1 MMARG
6 MDLIFLQASPMLWL
20 FEREPLNL
28 ISFAFHLN
36 HHQSEIIIDFLRTN
50 FDDLRRRHKPFLRA
64 DHGALPFEACGD
76 QDPGFVLP
84 LHGHWKHSGNLL

>member
-6 MDLIFLQASPMLWL
+6 MDLIFFASFTNVVALWL

-36 HHQSEIIIDFLRTN
+36 HHQSEIIIDLRTK
-50 FDDLRRRHKPFLRA
+50 FDGLRRRHKPFLRA
-64 DHGALPFEACGD
+64 VHG
-76 QDPGFVLP
+76 VLP
-84 LHGHWKHSGNLL
+84 SEDRENPDH

>member
-1 MMARG
+1 METYLPFSFLFFVYFTVFIGISCLFLSTHQMMARG

-36 HHQSEIIIDFLRTN
+36 HHQSEIIIDFFKDKL
-50 FDDLRRRHKPFLRA
+50 
-64 DHGALPFEACGD
+64 
-76 QDPGFVLP
+76 
-84 LHGHWKHSGNLL
+84 

>member
-36 HHQSEIIIDFLRTN
+36 HHQSEIIIDFFKDKL
-50 FDDLRRRHKPFLRA
+50 
-64 DHGALPFEACGD
+64 
-76 QDPGFVLP
+76 
-84 LHGHWKHSGNLL
+84 